1 MQIAVI
7 GAGFTGL
14 TAAYELGKCGHTV
27 TVYEAEPVAG
37 GLSSGFRV
45 DRWEW
50 TLDRF
55 YRHIFGGDAA
65 IITLARELRVPLVF
79 TQPKTS
85 VWVNNAPYVY
95 DNPVGVARYPN
106 LPLVTNLRIGIVVA
120 YLKYLVR
127 DGTRLEGV
135 TAHRWMRQAMGK
147 RGYAEIWEPMLR
159 GKFKKDFDKVNMAWF
174 WARLAARTPR
184 LGYVSGG
191 FQTLIDALSDAV
203 RRQGGQVHLGTEVR
217 QIARAQER
225 TAVMLTRGTCV
236 TYDRVLTTTS
246 PSILGEMV
254 VNLPL
259 ACRQDLT
266 KLRSTGAV
274 ALILALRHSVL
285 TDGTYWLNLPQ
296 GEQPGAF
303 PCLSMVEHTNYQ
315 DKAHYGGDTII
326 YLGDYVERD
335 APQMHASV
343 DELYALYRPA
353 LTQVR
358 SDYHDSWVK
367 DMWAF
372 RAAYAQPVPEVDHSA
387 RVPAAHEP
395 ILPNLYWASMHH
407 VYPWDRGTNYAV
419 ELGQRVARAIHASA
433 SRTDD
438 KE

>member
-14 TAAYELGKCGHTV
+14 TAAYELGKRGHEI
-27 TVYEAEPVAG
+27 TVYESERVAG
-37 GLSSGFRV
+37 GLSSGFRI

-50 TLDRF
+50 TLDHF
-55 YRHIFGGDAA
+55 YRHVFAGDSA
-65 IITLARELRVPLVF
+65 ITNLARELRVPLLF
-79 TQPKTS
+79 SQPKTS
-85 VWVNNAPYVY
+85 VWVNNGPYVY
-95 DNPVGVARYPN
+95 DNPLGVALYPN

-127 DGTRLEGV
+127 DGTRLEHV
-135 TAHRWMRQAMGK
+135 TAHRWMSRAMGK

-191 FQTLIDALSDAV
+191 FQTLIDALTGAI
-203 RRQGGQVHLGTEVR
+203 RQQGGQVHLGTEVR
-217 QIARAQER
+217 QIARVQER
-225 TAVMLTRGTCV
+225 AAVMLTRGTCV

-246 PSILGEMV
+246 PRLLSEMV

-259 ACRQDLT
+259 AYKQDLVR
-266 KLRSTGAV
+266 LRSTSAV
-274 ALILALRHSVL
+274 VLILALRHSIL

-296 GEQPGAF
+296 GKGSDAF

-315 DKAHYGGDTII
+315 ARAHYGGDVIV
-326 YLGDYVERD
+326 YLGDYVEPT
-335 APQMHASV
+335 APQMH
-343 DELYALYRPA
+343 DTTQELYTLYRPA
-353 LTQVR
+353 LAKVR
-358 SDYHDSWVK
+358 PDYQDRWVK
-367 DMWAF
+367 EMWAF
-372 RAAYAQPVPEVDHSA
+372 RANYAQPVPEVDHSA
-387 RVPAAHEP
+387 RVPAADEP

-407 VYPWDRGTNYAV
+407 IYPWDRGTNFAV
-419 ELGQRVARAIHASA
+419 ELGQNVARAIHAS
-433 SRTDD
+433 TPGTGD